1 MRRCPSPAGRKQRR
15 LRPPP
20 SCSPDGWERCAGAHS
35 LLSRKNGRSLAHAA
49 RTVCA
54 EADARPTVRRADAEG
69 TECAPPPTPR
79 LTHLLKG
86 TNEGAC
92 RRKPPTTPRE
102 DSARRW
108 GRPGRAGRGAATPR
122 RHQGRLPGVPRCPRR
137 GLRPGAGAPHAFTR
151 AAARK
156 SHARG
161 RAALPV
167 AGGGGRGL
175 ALLPAPA
182 ASCRSQDSE
191 RDSSPCRQR
200 GEHRASGPSHAT
212 AARTATAAGLV
223 LKI

>member
-1 MRRCPSPAGRKQRR
+1 MQVRTACCQGKTAAAWPTRHGQSARK
-15 LRPPP
+15 PTP
-20 SCSPDGWERCAGAHS
+20 
-35 LLSRKNGRSLAHAA
+35 
-49 RTVCA
+49 
-54 EADARPTVRRADAEG
+54 ARPSAE
-69 TECAPPPTPR
+69 PTPR
-79 LTHLLKG
+79 GLSVPRPPHLLKG

-122 RHQGRLPGVPRCPRR
+122 RHRGRLPGVPRCPRR